1 MKTVRYEIGFEE
13 AMYDLFGPEWDS
25 GRIGEAIVNSLAR
38 FSHTRDSA
46 AAAPNRTPPRSILTI
61 RVKNILL
68 IVSVTELEHVYSIDH
83 A

>member
-1 MKTVRYEIGFEE
+1 MKGLRFEPQFDM
-13 AMYDLFGPEWDS
+13 AMYDIFGPEWDS
-25 GRIGEAIVNSLAR
+25 GRIGEAIFNALVRYDRAR
-38 FSHTRDSA
+38 KSIEQGS
-46 AAAPNRTPPRSILTI
+46 PRSILTI